1 MVDQDLVFAKIGAVR
16 AHLLRIS
23 KKRGDDPAD
32 FLADQ
37 DRQDI
42 VAFNFQAAIQ
52 NCVDIAAHI
61 ISEKGLGVPGSI
73 SEMFLLLEENG
84 LIGGQIAENMVGAVG
99 FRNMLVH
106 EYGKMDIERVFVI
119 ARDNLKDIEAFLS
132 EILKNLNLSA

>member
-1 MVDQDLVFAKIGAVR
+1 MVDQDLIFAKIGAAR
-16 AHLLRIS
+16 SHILRIE
-23 KKRGDDPAD
+23 KKRGDDSAA

-52 NCVDIAAHI
+52 NCIDIAAHI
-61 ISEKGLGVPGSI
+61 ISERGLGVPGSV

-84 LIGGQIAENMVGAVG
+84 LIGNRVAEDMVRAVG
-99 FRNMLVH
+99 FRNLLVH